1 MTTSTLPQRT
11 AADPR
16 ERPGPYQLFMLVLC
30 ILTLISLGVSLSV
43 PLQPESRRV
52 LDHVDNVACAIFFAD
67 FLHSMYTAPSRMA
80 YFFKWGWIDLLSSIP
95 AVGPLRLGRFA
106 RVVRILRVIRAVRS
120 ARAIASLLLAK
131 RQQSAVLAAV
141 MLGLLL
147 IACSSIAVL
156 QFETVP
162 EANIKSAGDA
172 LWWSI
177 TTMSTVG
184 YGDRFPVTMEGRL
197 VAVGLMAGGVGIF
210 GSLSG
215 LVASWFLAPSQ
226 KEQDTDLDQVR
237 AMLRDIQSRLPAKGL
252 ERDTGTV
259 D

>member
-1 MTTSTLPQRT
+1 MTSTAMGKSGANEPN
-11 AADPR
+11 

-30 ILTLISLGVSLSV
+30 GLTLASLAVSMTV

-52 LDHVDNVACAIFFAD
+52 LDHVDNAACAIFFVD
-67 FLHSMYTAPSRMA
+67 FLHSMYKAPNRTA

-106 RVVRILRVIRAVRS
+106 RIVRILRVIRAVRS
-120 ARAIASLLLAK
+120 ARAFASLLLAK
-131 RQQSAVLAAV
+131 RQQSAVLAAI
-141 MLGLLL
+141 MLGILL

-162 EANIKSAGDA
+162 DANIKNAGDA

-184 YGDRFPVTMEGRL
+184 YGDRYPVTMEGRL

-215 LVASWFLAPSQ
+215 LVASWFLSPSQ
-226 KEQDTDLDQVR
+226 KEQDTDLDQLR
-237 AMLRDIQSRLPAKGL
+237 AMLADIQRRLPADSQGGA
-252 ERDTGTV
+252 ESQ
-259 D
+259 